1 MIMEYIIFIPA
12 ILMSIIIHEVSHGY
26 AAFMLGDDTAKRA
39 GRLNFN
45 PLKHIDTFGTIILP
59 VLLLIT
65 TRGGLAFGYAKPVP
79 INPYNFKDY
88 KKDTAITAAAGPLSN
103 FVIAVVLSL
112 ILRMVINSTDP
123 LTQLSQTQF
132 LLLKSIYNI
141 IFINLF
147 LGLFNL
153 IPFPP
158 LDGSK
163 VLGAFLS
170 DEMYFKYTAQEKKGM
185 MIFMFII
192 LASYVFNLNLIGGV
206 ILPPIR
212 FVMKILTGI

>member
-1 MIMEYIIFIPA
+1 MEYIIFIPA

-26 AAFMLGDDTAKRA
+26 VAFMLGDDTAKRA
-39 GRLNFN
+39 GRLTFN
-45 PLKHIDTFGTIILP
+45 PMKHIDTFGTIILP
-59 VLLLIT
+59 ALLLIT

-79 INPYNFKDY
+79 INPYNFRNY

-103 FVIAVVLSL
+103 FVIAVVLSI
-112 ILRMVINSTDP
+112 ILRIIINSTDP

-132 LLLKSIYNI
+132 ILLKMIYNI

-147 LGLFNL
+147 LGVFNL

-206 ILPPIR
+206 ILPPLKY
-212 FVMKILTGI
+212 VMKILTGI

>member
-1 MIMEYIIFIPA
+1 MEYIIFIPV

-26 AAFMLGDDTAKRA
+26 AAYLLGDDTAKRQ
-39 GRLNFN
+39 GRLTFN
-45 PLKHIDTFGTIILP
+45 PINHIDTFGTIILP
-59 VLLLIT
+59 LLLLIT

-79 INPYNFKDY
+79 INPYNFKNF
-88 KKDTAITAAAGPLSN
+88 KKDTALTAAAGPLSN
-103 FVIAVVLSL
+103 FIIAFILAMALRLIIASL
-112 ILRMVINSTDP
+112 DPYMQISNS
-123 LTQLSQTQF
+123 LQLIIK
-132 LLLKSIYNI
+132 LLYNI

-185 MIFMFII
+185 MIFMLII
-192 LASYVFNLNLIGGV
+192 FASYMFKLNIIGSIV
-206 ILPPIR
+206 IPPIR
-212 FVMKILTGI
+212 LIMKILTGI

>member
-1 MIMEYIIFIPA
+1 MEYIIFIPA

>member
-1 MIMEYIIFIPA
+1 MEYIILIPA
-12 ILMSIIIHEVSHGY
+12 ILMSIIVHEVSHGY
-26 AAFMLGDDTAKRA
+26 AAYLLGDDTAKRQ

-59 VLLLIT
+59 LLLLIS

-79 INPYNFKDY
+79 INPYNFKNY

-103 FVIAVVLSL
+103 FIIAVILSV
-112 ILRMVINSTDP
+112 ILRLIIGSLDP
-123 LTQLSQTQF
+123 LMQIGSGQAV
-132 LLLKSIYNI
+132 LLKVIYNV

-170 DEMYFKYTAQEKKGM
+170 DEMYFKFTAQERKGM
-185 MIFMFII
+185 MIFMGII
-192 LASYVFNLNLIGGV
+192 LASYVFRLNIIGSIIVPPLNV
-206 ILPPIR
+206 I
-212 FVMKILTGI
+212 MKILTGI

>member
-1 MIMEYIIFIPA
+1 MEYIIFIPA

-103 FVIAVVLSL
+103 FMIAVVLSL